1 MNIVADM
8 HTHTVASGHAYSTVN
23 EMAAAARR
31 KGLKALALTDHGPAL
46 PGGPHLYHF
55 GAMRFIPPW
64 IAGVRILCGAE
75 ANVIG
80 ADGTLDMPESYLA
93 RLDFV
98 LAGLHEGTG
107 FEDNGIDGNTEAL
120 IRAMSNPRVRAVA
133 HSGNPVY
140 PVRFEKLVQAAL
152 ETGTALEI
160 NNASFSMS
168 RRGSRPHCEIL
179 AELIAR
185 SGALVVVGSDA
196 HIAQGVGE
204 FGEAVAVLENAGIP
218 EERVVNSSYGRLLEF
233 LGLEDIPD
241 TETLPFPV

>member
-1 MNIVADM
+1 MDIIADM

-23 EMAAAARR
+23 EMAGEARR
-31 KGLKALALTDHGPAL
+31 KGLKALAFTDHGPAL

-64 IAGVRILCGAE
+64 IAGVRILQGVE
-75 ANVIG
+75 ANIIG

-98 LAGLHEGTG
+98 LVGLHEGTG
-107 FEDNGIDGNTEAL
+107 FEDCGIGGNTAAV
-120 IRAMSNPRVRAVA
+120 IRAMANPRVRAVA

-140 PVRFEKLVQAAL
+140 PVRFEELVQAAV
-152 ETGTALEI
+152 ETATALEI
-160 NNASFSMS
+160 NNASFSLS
-168 RRGSRPHCEIL
+168 RGGSRPHCEHL

-196 HIAQGVGE
+196 HIAQGVGV
-204 FGEAVAVLENAGIP
+204 FGEAVAVLEKAGIP
-218 EERVVNSSYGRLLEF
+218 AEQVVNSSYGRLLEF
-233 LGLEDIPD
+233 LGLEDLPD
-241 TETLPFPV
+241 TESHPAC